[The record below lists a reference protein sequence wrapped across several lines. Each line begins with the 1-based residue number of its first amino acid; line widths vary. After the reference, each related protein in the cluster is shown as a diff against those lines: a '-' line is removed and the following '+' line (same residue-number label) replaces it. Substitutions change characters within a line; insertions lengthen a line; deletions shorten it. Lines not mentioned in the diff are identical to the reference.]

1 MQGQRLLLQRHPPFN
16 SSRRTNKMRQ
26 NKQTQNYANLT
37 FLNARMIIL
46 RFDDKLMSFDF
57 YF

>member
-1 MQGQRLLLQRHPPFN
+1 
-16 SSRRTNKMRQ
+16 MRQ